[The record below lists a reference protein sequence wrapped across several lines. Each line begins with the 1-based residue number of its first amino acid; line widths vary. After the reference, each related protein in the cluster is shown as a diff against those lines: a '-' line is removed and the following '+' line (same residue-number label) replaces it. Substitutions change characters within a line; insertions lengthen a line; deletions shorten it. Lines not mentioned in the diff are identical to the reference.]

1 MKYFEN
7 LPKTTFDTSIGS
19 FTISDFFTY
28 IDVSKSKFN
37 PSPLDVDSKTTLLE
51 ASYTVYNDVNTFW
64 AFLISNN
71 SINPFTLTSTNTS
84 LFVKENQPK
93 TSLEFVQ
100 SITGATSYVF
110 PVGSIITPYVANT
123 GGSYSYTSVGNFNID
138 GPFSLIESVSYHNQT
153 MIIKDQRGATYSF
166 ILQNGNTGSE
176 MVILSPTGGG
186 EYEIFKQYYP
196 AKTKSAIFETT
207 KIELSEEKYIEEVAP
222 ATKESSKIKSP
233 SSQSALLPTAN
244 GTDIVALDVVE
255 FESSEIKAY
264 TTEEIGRLKGLFV
277 TAKYI

>member
-37 PSPLDVDSKTTLLE
+37 PSPLDIDSKTTLLE

-166 ILQNGNTGSE
+166 ILQDGNTGSQV
-176 MVILSPTGGG
+176 VILSPTGGG

-207 KIELSEEKYIEEVAP
+207 KIELSEERYIEEVAP
-222 ATKESSKIKSP
+222 TTKQSTKVKSAPAP
-233 SSQSALLPTAN
+233 SAPLPTTN